1 MTEDEYILA
10 LARAL
15 TREEDLLAAEAR
27 PILLELALRIRA
39 LLLTLPEGQALR
51 AFTWRTMRLQILELL
66 QQISNLIY
74 TQIRTPLLP
83 LAARIATPTAK
94 FFRLPLTDLPTPTL
108 DTLITTPTAG
118 TTLRTLFSPTAA
130 TNASPYAGQL
140 LKLLENTVLPAF
152 LTDRPTPAIAAA
164 VLSVRNIAGEAR
176 PAPRKGDVA
185 NAWLARTKAITSATL
200 WSLVVPIQQSAAAAT
215 STTITGFRWNAILD
229 PKTCPLCI
237 ALNGTVVKE
246 IKDFQPTPPPR
257 HFQCRCISIPI
268 FI

>member
-1 MTEDEYILA
+1 VTEDAYILA
-10 LARAL
+10 LARAI
-15 TREEDLLAAEAR
+15 TRDEDLLAAEAR

-51 AFTWRTMRLQILELL
+51 AFTWRTMRLQVLELL

-83 LAARIATPTAK
+83 LATRIATPTAT

-118 TTLRTLFSPTAA
+118 TTLRTLFTPTAA
-130 TNASPYAGQL
+130 TNASPYASQL

-152 LTDRPTPAIAAA
+152 LTDRPTAAIAASI
-164 VLSVRNIAGEAR
+164 LSTRLIAGEAR
-176 PAPRKGDVA
+176 PALRKGDVA

-200 WSLVVPIQQSAAAAT
+200 WSLVVPIQQSATTAIP
-215 STTITGFRWNAILD
+215 TTITGFRWNAILD

-237 ALNGTVVKE
+237 ALNGTVVQNLQ
-246 IKDFQPTPPPR
+246 DFQPTPPPR
-257 HFQCRCISIPI
+257 HPLCRCIAIPL
-268 FI
+268 FT

>member
-1 MTEDEYILA
+1 MTEDAYILA

-15 TREEDLLAAEAR
+15 TRDEDLLAAEAR
-27 PILLELALRIRA
+27 PLLLELALRIRA

-51 AFTWRTMRLQILELL
+51 AFTWRTMRLQVLELL

-74 TQIRTPLLP
+74 TQIRTTLLP
-83 LAARIATPTAK
+83 LAARIATPTAT
-94 FFRLPLTDLPTPTL
+94 FFRLPLTALPTPTL
-108 DTLITTPTAG
+108 DTLITTPVAG
-118 TTLRTLFSPTAA
+118 TTLRTLFTPTAA
-130 TNASPYAGQL
+130 TNASPYASQL

-152 LTDRPTPAIAAA
+152 ITDRPTPALAAA
-164 VLSVRNIAGEAR
+164 VLSTRLIAGVAR
-176 PAPRKGDVA
+176 PALRKGDVA

-237 ALNGTVVKE
+237 ALNGTVVQNLV
-246 IKDFQPTPPPR
+246 DFVPAPPPR
-257 HFQCRCISIPI
+257 HPLCRCIVIPL
-268 FI
+268 FS

>member
-1 MTEDEYILA
+1 MDEDAYILA

-15 TREEDLLAAEAR
+15 TRDEDLLAAEAR
-27 PILLELALRIRA
+27 PLLLELALRIRA

-74 TQIRTPLLP
+74 TQIRDPLLP
-83 LAARIATPTAK
+83 LATSITTSTAK

-108 DTLITTPTAG
+108 TTLITTPTAG

-152 LTDRPTPAIAAA
+152 LTDRPTPAIAGSI
-164 VLSVRNIAGEAR
+164 LSVRTVAGEAR
-176 PAPRKGDVA
+176 PALRKGDVA

-200 WSLVVPIQQSAAAAT
+200 WSLVVPIQQAAT
-215 STTITGFRWNAILD
+215 TASARPIKGFRWNAILD
-229 PKTCPLCI
+229 PKTCPLCV

-246 IKDFQPTPPPR
+246 LQDFQPAPPPR
-257 HFQCRCISIPI
+257 HPLCRCVAIPL
-268 FI
+268 FS

>member
-1 MTEDEYILA
+1 MTEDAYILA

-15 TREEDLLAAEAR
+15 TRDEDLLAAEAR
-27 PILLELALRIRA
+27 PLLLELALRIRA

-51 AFTWRTMRLQILELL
+51 AFTWRTMRLQVLVLL

-74 TQIRTPLLP
+74 LQIRTPLLP
-83 LAARIATPTAK
+83 L
-94 FFRLPLTDLPTPTL
+94 
-108 DTLITTPTAG
+108 DTLLTTPTAG
-118 TTLRTLFSPTAA
+118 TTLRTLFTPSAA
-130 TNASPYAGQL
+130 TNASPYALQL

-152 LTDRPTPAIAAA
+152 ITDRPTPAIAGSI
-164 VLSVRNIAGEAR
+164 LSVRNIAGQAR
-176 PAPRKGDVA
+176 PALRKGDVA

-200 WSLVVPIQQSAAAAT
+200 WSLVVPIQQSAATAT

-246 IKDFQPTPPPR
+246 IENFQPTPPPR
-257 HFQCRCISIPI
+257 HPLCRCVAIPL
-268 FI
+268 FN